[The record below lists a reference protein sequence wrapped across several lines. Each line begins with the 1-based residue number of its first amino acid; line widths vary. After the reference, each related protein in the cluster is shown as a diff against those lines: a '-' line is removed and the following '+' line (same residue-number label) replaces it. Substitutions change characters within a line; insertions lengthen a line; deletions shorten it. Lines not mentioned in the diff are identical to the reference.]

1 MVRPEDLEENLTLAE
16 LFERWPMTA
25 EVFVKHR
32 MACVGCPMAKF
43 NTLADAVRIYSLP
56 QEVFFQELVRT
67 INEKE
72 GENNHS

>member
-1 MVRPEDLEENLTLAE
+1 MVRPDDLEEDLTLAE

-25 EVFVKHR
+25 SVFVENR

-43 NTLADAVRIYSLP
+43 NTLADAIRIYSLS
-56 QEVFFQELVRT
+56 QEGFFQELARA

-72 GENNHS
+72 GDENHS